1 MVVAGANSAGSG
13 DQRTTA
19 NTSVRCCG
27 RSPDRATAF
36 DRYGLTVRA
45 IEAAGRE
52 ICGRGLVRCCG
63 RSLTEPLR
71 LTGTVSAFFL
81 LRTRGWRPAVRK
93 RCGVRRPAHNKD
105 PRTTAVFQVQLIP
118 VS

>member
-13 DQRTTA
+13 DPRTTA
-19 NTSVRCCG
+19 NTSMRCCG

-52 ICGRGLVRCCG
+52 TCGRGLVRG
-63 RSLTEPLR
+63 QE
-71 LTGTVSAFFL
+71 
-81 LRTRGWRPAVRK
+81 TRAQQGE
-93 RCGVRRPAHNKD
+93 